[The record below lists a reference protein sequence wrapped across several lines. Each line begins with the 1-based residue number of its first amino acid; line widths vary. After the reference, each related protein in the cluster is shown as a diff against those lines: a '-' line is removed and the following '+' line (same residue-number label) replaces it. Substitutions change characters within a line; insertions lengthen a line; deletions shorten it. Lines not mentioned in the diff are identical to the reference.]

1 MANGKWH
8 PGSGQCG
15 QRMASGEWVSRGG
28 LLIPIVIR
36 VPVLLRI
43 PVQILI
49 PTECV
54 YADQGT
60 SCCVSQHVRSRVHY
74 YPVRGLEDPKATPVH
89 TFEHLVVL
97 DQGHDVLCRLPT
109 GAEVRIG
116 FLLGGGEWNI
126 ILHLKR
132 HNDPT

>member
-1 MANGKWH
+1 MTMM
-8 PGSGQCG
+8 
-15 QRMASGEWVSRGG
+15 RMASGEWVARGG

-43 PVQILI
+43 PVQVLI
-49 PTECV
+49 PTQCV

-74 YPVRGLEDPKATPVH
+74 CPVRGLEDPKATPVH

-97 DQGHDVLCRLPT
+97 GRALGILL
-109 GAEVRIG
+109 E
-116 FLLGGGEWNI
+116 LGG
-126 ILHLKR
+126 LL
-132 HNDPT
+132 